1 MEDNF
6 GIKELYDVSLRCT
19 FPMEING
26 RKYEE
31 NESIIKFDHI
41 QIATL
46 TERKVRNY
54 ASGGIGN
61 TRLVDWE
68 DTQEV
73 DFILSEGIVSKT
85 GLAIL
90 SNSLLQKNNNTT
102 IIIPYSE
109 SLESDSDGVITTL
122 NKVNNN
128 NTLFIYNAQTGEKI
142 TPVEV
147 NDNKIKIEESYLLVI
162 VDYTF
167 NYEQNSSSYFIGKRL
182 LNGYLKLDGKFRLR
196 DDEDGY
202 TKTGIIEIPRVKLM
216 SDLSMRL
223 GRDVSPY
230 VYRFNLI
237 GLPVGDKKE
246 KYVCKIN
253 ILEKEIPVPEE

>member
-26 RKYEE
+26 KKYEE
-31 NESIIKFDHI
+31 NESIIKFEHI
-41 QIATL
+41 QIAPL
-46 TERKVRNY
+46 TERKTRNY

-61 TRLVDWE
+61 TRLIDWE

-73 DFILSEGIVSKT
+73 DFILSEGIISKV

-90 SNSLLQKNNNTT
+90 SNSLLQKNDGNSK
-102 IIIPYSE
+102 IVIPYSE
-109 SLESDSDGVITTL
+109 TLESDQDGFITTL
-122 NKVNNN
+122 NKVNND
-128 NTLFIYNAQTGEKI
+128 NTLFVYDAQTGEKL
-142 TPVEV
+142 TPIEV
-147 NDNKIKIEESYLLVI
+147 NNNKIKIDRGYILTI

-167 NYEQNSSSYFIGKRL
+167 DYQQGSSSYFIGKRL

-196 DDEDGY
+196 DDEDGH

-216 SDLSMRL
+216 SDLTLRL

-237 GLPVGDKKE
+237 GLPVGDRKE

-253 ILEKEIPVPEE
+253 ILEKEIPRIE